1 MNLDYS
7 LLVGGPM
14 NWNVISVDI
23 QDRWGRKNFKA
34 ADEFREIGLSVKE
47 RKSKALKKKVIP
59 YRGERLKKVKIV
71 RMTSSG
77 MNAAPE
83 INISC
88 AKHST

>member
-1 MNLDYS
+1 M
-7 LLVGGPM
+7 
-14 NWNVISVDI
+14 
-23 QDRWGRKNFKA
+23 
-34 ADEFREIGLSVKE
+34 KE

-59 YRGERLKKVKIV
+59 YRGEQLKKVKIV

-77 MNAAPE
+77 MNAGPE